1 MNDQMVK
8 KEHENAEKLEWQMPA
23 LVALDSDMTEGKFYT
38 LPDEI
43 GGLYGPS

>member
-8 KEHENAEKLEWQMPA
+8 KEHENAAKLEWQMPA

-38 LPDEI
+38 VLNEG